1 VSVVSSDSSLTVYS
15 AGAVAPPLQKVIAL
29 FEKSSGVRCDVRI
42 GKPENLLAEIERSK
56 KGDIISAGAEYV
68 LDDAQ
73 VRGTVAAES
82 RISLGLRR
90 SVIIVPNGNPKGI
103 SSLEDLCA
111 EGVSIGIATE
121 GCLKGLWDDVASK
134 ARLTD
139 RIRRNITHHADSCGA
154 VMALINMRE
163 VDAIFGWNAFEKIW
177 PGSCDAIEI
186 PTNLQVFRSTAAAR
200 ITYCRHRETAN
211 RLLAFLL
218 TSDSKRV
225 YSEYG
230 WISP

>member
-1 VSVVSSDSSLTVYS
+1 MCASSS
-15 AGAVAPPLQKVIAL
+15 
-29 FEKSSGVRCDVRI
+29 
-42 GKPENLLAEIERSK
+42 EISY
-56 KGDIISAGAEYV
+56 ISAGAEYV

-103 SSLEDLCA
+103 SSLKDLCA
-111 EGVSIGIATE
+111 EEVRIGIAME
-121 GCLKGLWDDVASK
+121 RCLKALWDDVASK
-134 ARLTD
+134 ARMTD
-139 RIRRNITHHADSCGA
+139 RIRRNITHHANSCGT
-154 VMALINMRE
+154 VMALINMRQ
-163 VDAIFGWNAFEKIW
+163 VDAIFGWNAFPKIW
-177 PGSCDAIEI
+177 PDSCEAIEI

-200 ITYCRHRETAN
+200 ITYCRHQETADM
-211 RLLAFLL
+211 LLAFLL
-218 TSDSKRV
+218 RSDSKRI